1 MRTVMVSIS
10 QFIKREPIRELIGEL
25 CKTYSMSNLEQMRAM
40 IQKTKMWML
49 MVKIAVP
56 LREMTQQEEME
67 FSKMEMAWR
76 LLEWARTR
84 LVRILAMM
92 MI

>member
-1 MRTVMVSIS
+1 MY
-10 QFIKREPIRELIGEL
+10 QKEPIRELTGEP
-25 CKTYSMSNLEQMRAM
+25 CKTYSMSNLEQMRAT
-40 IQKTKMWML
+40 IQKTKMWMS

-56 LREMTQQEEME
+56 LREMTHKEEME
-67 FSKMEMAWR
+67 YSKMEMAWR